1 MILRQRQTSTVALA
15 IAWMLTYGLA
25 SNRLRADHP
34 QWTGRQSCAAST
46 CHGGVSG
53 RGPAWNSSLSTWEA
67 TDAYHVNAGK
77 LLDNSASRD
86 IAIRLLGQSD
96 DQSDRINSAVRQ
108 LLVDRCVS
116 CHAPIDATE
125 TGQNDSSTTT
135 LLPDDQ
141 PISKEDL
148 QWRQRVFEGVGCEA
162 CHGPASLWVDSHT
175 ESDWKST
182 SLEAKEAGMIAT
194 ENWIDRTIHCTK
206 CHIGSRSEDSE
217 VRDMN
222 HDMIAAGHPALN
234 FDMSRF
240 QYQLAPHW
248 AIRRRGPEK
257 QDHELPTLRE
267 HDAAKALTVSL
278 AAKLAL
284 ERTAAAKKNPEIPR
298 PEFSEY
304 DCFHC
309 HQSIR
314 LNVAKNLRNPIE
326 RSKELIDRPTWLAFQ
341 TSNLPTRYEAK
352 AELAEIGMNTLNQAI
367 ARKIEEDFGQRAM
380 QRMRDEEDTP
390 LQTLAE
396 MERLNF
402 PAELDGNWNDV
413 ATWSWSNRLGLLNL
427 VIDKATPGTEEVRQ
441 SLARMAATLRQI
453 EISLSSSPIRN
464 SLPPVTGNRPNLP
477 SDYRQVSKLFE
488 TYTRQL
494 KETQELMQQI
504 AGKPGGDL

>member
-1 MILRQRQTSTVALA
+1 MIHQLRSASTVVFGISL
-15 IAWMLTYGLA
+15 MMTYGWVPIQLH
-25 SNRLRADHP
+25 ADHP
-34 QWTGRQSCAAST
+34 SWTGRQSCAAST

-77 LLDNSASRD
+77 LLDNSASRE
-86 IAIRLLGQSD
+86 IAIRLLGELD
-96 DQSDRINSAVRQ
+96 DQSERINSEVRQ
-108 LLVDRCVS
+108 LLMDRCVS
-116 CHAPIDATE
+116 CHAPIDAIDPAQADT
-125 TGQNDSSTTT
+125 STST
-135 LLPDDQ
+135 LLSDDKSI
-141 PISKEDL
+141 PKEEL
-148 QWRQRVFEGVGCEA
+148 EWRQRMYEGVGCEA

-182 SLEAKEAGMIAT
+182 SPAAKDAGMIAT
-194 ENWIDRTIHCTK
+194 ENWIDRTVHCAK

-267 HDAAKALTVSL
+267 HEAAKALTVSL

-326 RSKELIDRPTWLAFQ
+326 RSKELVDRPTWLAFQ
-341 TSNLPTRYEAK
+341 TSNLPTRFAAK
-352 AELAEIGMNTLNQAI
+352 AELAEIGMNTLNQAT
-367 ARKIEEDFGQRAM
+367 ARKIEEDFGQRAS
-380 QRMRDEEDTP
+380 QRMRDEEETP
-390 LQTLAE
+390 LQSLAE
-396 MERLNF
+396 MERMSF

-413 ATWSWSNRLGLLNL
+413 ATWSWNNRLGLLNL
-427 VIDKATPGTEEVRQ
+427 AIDKATPGTVEVRQ

-453 EISLSSSPIRN
+453 EISLSASPIRN
-464 SLPPVTGNRPNLP
+464 TLPPIPGNRPNPTL
-477 SDYRQVSKLFE
+477 DYRAVSKLFE
-488 TYTRQL
+488 TYTKQL

-504 AGKPGGDL
+504 AGKPGGEL